1 MIFVGFYFFVTL
13 TVFHYIF
20 VLFRGSGGIETPLR
34 LWERDFF
41 LWKKRKIEDS
51 TLSPQ
56 YKTLRT

>member
-1 MIFVGFYFFVTL
+1 MRGFYFFVTL
-13 TVFHYIF
+13 TVFHYII